1 MAATWACPTCRRRV
15 PLREAACFCGCP
27 REQAEREHEE
37 ARRKDAAAPTREL
50 GLTLV
55 LIALGLVYVGGRSG
69 HPRRQAEPELAP
81 VHPLPPPPRVVPLG
95 TPVPRP
101 SPSAPLPAFDFPE
114 TAPAAT
120 TPPAA
125 APRAP
130 EPEPRPS
137 PAAAQGREALRA
149 AYAALAPEA
158 ARLEQVER
166 DYRSMCIGSHVGVV
180 VVNCDQMQAWQAA
193 SARRVQEG
201 LAAAEERA
209 RRARVLPGD
218 VRALRSELGVER
230 WEALAASAL
239 SPR

>member
-1 MAATWACPTCRRRV
+1 M
-15 PLREAACFCGCP
+15 PLREAVCFCGCP
-27 REQAEREHEE
+27 REQAEREREE
-37 ARRKDAAAPTREL
+37 ARLKDTAAPTREL

-55 LIALGLVYVGGRSG
+55 LIALGLVYVVGRSG
-69 HPRRQAEPELAP
+69 GPPRQAEPELAP
-81 VHPLPPPPRVVPLG
+81 VHTLPPPPPPVAPLER
-95 TPVPRP
+95 PAPQP
-101 SPSAPLPAFDFPE
+101 SPRAPRPAFDFPE
-114 TAPAAT
+114 TAQAAT
-120 TPPAA
+120 TTPAA

-130 EPEPRPS
+130 DPDPEPSPS
-137 PAAAQGREALRA
+137 PAAAQGRATLRA

-166 DYRSMCIGSHVGVV
+166 DYRNMCLGSHVGVV
-180 VVNCDQMQAWQAA
+180 VVNCDQMQAWQAD

-218 VRALRSELGVER
+218 VRALREELGVER

-239 SPR
+239 APR